1 MSYSTTLGDLQTLIS
16 EAHSS
21 RVDEQEARSWAML
34 HIADLDS
41 YDEVK
46 DLAHHYGVP
55 SVEVAHHATVKA
67 QLLNKMVEE
76 MLDFDDDYD
85 DDDEYDDDDYDEWD
99 VGRTGFCWHDENYN
113 EEDY

>member
-1 MSYSTTLGDLQTLIS
+1 MSYSSTLGHLQDLIS

-21 RVDEQEARSWAML
+21 RVDEKEARSWAMY
-34 HIADLDS
+34 HIADLES

-55 SVEVAHHATVKA
+55 SVEVAHHQTVKA
-67 QLLNKMVEE
+67 QLLKKMVEE
-76 MLDFDDDYD
+76 MLDFESSE
-85 DDDEYDDDDYDEWD
+85 DDDEYEDEYNDYYWEGDE
-99 VGRTGFCWHDENYN
+99 DEYD